1 MEVVHERCC
10 GLDVHKK
17 TVVACLVTP
26 GRGGQPT
33 REVRTFSTMTR
44 ELLALSDWLLAAG
57 CTHAAMESTGSYWKP
72 VYNLLEGSFE
82 LLVVNAQHMKAVPGR
97 KTDVKDAEWIA
108 DLLRHGLLRPSFIP
122 SRPERELREL
132 TRYRTALLQER
143 AAEVNRLQKVLEGA
157 NIKLTSVATNVV
169 GLSGRAMLAAIVAG
183 DYEVEA
189 VADLARG
196 KLRNKIGA
204 LKEALDGRLQP
215 HQRFMLAAQ
224 LRHIDSLTDLIDEVS
239 DEVERRLA
247 GLQEEIERLSTIPGV
262 GTRTSQ
268 AMLSEMGADMERFA
282 SASHLSSWVALCP
295 GNHESAGKSRSGR
308 TRKGSPWLRSALV
321 QAAKA
326 AGRTNTYLGAQ
337 YRRIAARRGAN
348 RAAIAVAHSI
358 VVIAYYLLK
367 RREDYRDLG
376 SNYFDD
382 RQHDQV
388 KKRLM
393 RRLEALGY
401 SVQLEPAV

>member
-1 MEVVHERCC
+1 MEVVHNLCC

-44 ELLALSDWLLAAG
+44 ELLALSDWLLEAS

-132 TRYRTALLQER
+132 TRYRTSLLQER

-157 NIKLTSVATNVV
+157 NIKLASVATNVV
-169 GLSGRAMLAAIVAG
+169 GLSGRAMLAAMVAG
-183 DYEVEA
+183 EYEVEA
-189 VADLARG
+189 VAGLARG

-204 LKEALDGRLQP
+204 LREALEGRLQP

-224 LRHIDSLTDLIDEVS
+224 LAHIDSLD
-239 DEVERRLA
+239 
-247 GLQEEIERLSTIPGV
+247 
-262 GTRTSQ
+262 
-268 AMLSEMGADMERFA
+268 
-282 SASHLSSWVALCP
+282 
-295 GNHESAGKSRSGR
+295 
-308 TRKGSPWLRSALV
+308 
-321 QAAKA
+321 
-326 AGRTNTYLGAQ
+326 
-337 YRRIAARRGAN
+337 
-348 RAAIAVAHSI
+348 
-358 VVIAYYLLK
+358 
-367 RREDYRDLG
+367 
-376 SNYFDD
+376 
-382 RQHDQV
+382 
-388 KKRLM
+388 
-393 RRLEALGY
+393 
-401 SVQLEPAV
+401 